1 MLHKSLIAIILA
13 DILYL
18 VYCSMKKGMIPLW
31 TLFVLAFGGALF
43 YLMTAFISEKMVRK
57 ALKDDKAFT
66 VKAGLIKEA
75 EMLSGILSISN
86 GMLMYHVRKSD
97 MGGVK
102 LVWSADVS
110 QVETYSM
117 GWPAT
122 RFADGATHLW
132 CILAAISLSLSWICT
147 ASNRR
152 VSTSGVQTTPAN
164 GPRSGT
170 PSGSIPARVPCPE
183 SAAMLTATLPT
194 KITWRGNTP
203 QKVRSPKWYLNL

>member
-1 MLHKSLIAIILA
+1 MLHKSLIAIIIA

-43 YLMTAFISEKMVRK
+43 YLMTAYISEKMVRK

-66 VKAGLIKEA
+66 VKAGLIREA

-86 GMLMYHVRKSD
+86 GMVMYHVRKSD

-110 QVETYSM
+110 QIETYSM
-117 GWPAT
+117 GKVDEYHWGVSLKLSGEESPRLFSSKKIGSMEADFRKALGWPEE
-122 RFADGATHLW
+122 D
-132 CILAAISLSLSWICT
+132 
-147 ASNRR
+147 
-152 VSTSGVQTTPAN
+152 
-164 GPRSGT
+164 
-170 PSGSIPARVPCPE
+170 
-183 SAAMLTATLPT
+183 
-194 KITWRGNTP
+194 NTDE
-203 QKVRSPKWYLNL
+203 N